1 MGPGVLRN
9 VLSGLPRTAD
19 PNLLV
24 GFDASDDAAVYR
36 VSPEVALIQTV
47 DFFPPVV
54 DDPYDFG
61 RVAAANALSD
71 VYAMGGEPRLAMNLL
86 AIPSCLG
93 AEVAG
98 AILAGG
104 AEKAAEAGAVIAG
117 GHSIEDREPKY
128 GLCVTGFAHPD
139 RILTNTGAREG
150 DLLILTK
157 PLGSG
162 VLTTAAKAGL
172 LDEAACRAMVEVM
185 AALNRAAWAAMVTVS
200 PHACTD
206 ITGFG
211 FLGHLK
217 EMAQGSGVSA
227 EIWAERVPLQPGA
240 LALAR
245 DGILPAG
252 AYRNRDFVGGDAV
265 LDSAVPLEVT
275 DLLFDPQTSGG
286 LLISVP
292 EERGAVLLDRLRD
305 GGVAAAAV
313 GRVLAAG
320 GPLIR
325 VK

>member
-19 PNLLV
+19 PNLVV

-71 VYAMGGEPRLAMNLL
+71 VYALGGEPKLAMNLL

-117 GHSIEDREPKY
+117 GHSIEDQEPKY

-139 RILTNTGAREG
+139 RILANTGAREG

-157 PLGSG
+157 PLGTG

-227 EIWAERVPLQPGA
+227 EIWAGEVPLQPGA

-252 AYRNRDFVGGDAV
+252 AYRNRDFVGEEARFDP
-265 LDSAVPLEVT
+265 AVPLEVA

-286 LLISVP
+286 LLIAVP
-292 EERGAVLLDRLRD
+292 EERGAALLDRLRD
-305 GGVAAAAV
+305 GGVTAAAV
-313 GRVLAAG
+313 GRVLPAG

-325 VK
+325 IV